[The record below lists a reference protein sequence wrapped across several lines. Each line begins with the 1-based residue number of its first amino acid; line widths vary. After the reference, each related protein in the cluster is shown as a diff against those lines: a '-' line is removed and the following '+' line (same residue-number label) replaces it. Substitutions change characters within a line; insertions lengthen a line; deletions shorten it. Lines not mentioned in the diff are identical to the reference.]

1 MLLLSLALR
10 LTAQEHDHGH
20 DHAEVTPPARPFL
33 WRIQGARPSYLFG
46 TIHLPD
52 PRVTTL
58 HPDVERAVAEC
69 DALYTEI
76 ELNLKATSAALRATA
91 LPRGQELGDLIG
103 PELTA
108 RLESFFEARNLSFAA
123 FRRMRPW
130 AVATQVPLIASLRKQ
145 ASMKALDV
153 VLYETARG
161 EDKIV
166 GGVETVEE
174 QLGALAGLTDAEQV
188 IMLRESL
195 DTAEYFAA
203 RNIDYLDHIVEAYR
217 TGSGKVLLTT
227 LEPPIAHDQAL
238 HDRIERLLL
247 FERNV
252 RMADRMAKLLRE
264 HPDRS
269 HFFAIGTAHYFGEQN
284 LVDLLTERGFEV
296 VRVHVDSTEEIE
308 SLKEQIE
315 AAKRQIESLERRL
328 RQWEETP
335 RKKAG

>member
-1 MLLLSLALR
+1 MRLA
-10 LTAQEHDHGH
+10 AQAPDHGQ
-20 DHAEVTPPARPFL
+20 DDSVVTPPTRPFL
-33 WRIQGARPSYLFG
+33 WRIEAARPSYLFG

-58 HPDVERAVAEC
+58 HPDVERAVDEC

-91 LPRGQELGDLIG
+91 LPRGQELDDLIG
-103 PELTA
+103 PELSA

-145 ASMKALDV
+145 ASLQALDV
-153 VLYETARG
+153 VLYETARS

-174 QLGALAGLTDAEQV
+174 QIGALGGLTDAEQV
-188 IMLRESL
+188 TMLRESL
-195 DTAEYFAA
+195 DIAEHFAA
-203 RNIDYLDHIVEAYR
+203 RGVDYLDHIVDAYR
-217 TGSGKVLLTT
+217 TGSGKILLDT
-227 LEPPIAHDQAL
+227 LAPPIEHDEAL
-238 HDRIERLLL
+238 HDRIEQLLL
-247 FERNV
+247 VERNV

-269 HFFAIGTAHYFGEQN
+269 QFFAIGTAHYFGDQN

-296 VRVHVDSTEEIE
+296 VRVHVDPAEEIE

-328 RQWEETP
+328 RQWEESP